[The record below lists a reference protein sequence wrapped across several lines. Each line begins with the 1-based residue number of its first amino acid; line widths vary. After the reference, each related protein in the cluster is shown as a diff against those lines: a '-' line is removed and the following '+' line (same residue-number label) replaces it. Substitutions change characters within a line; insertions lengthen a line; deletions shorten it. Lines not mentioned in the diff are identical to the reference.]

1 MIELEDVTLTYPGA
15 TAPVLD
21 RVSLRVE
28 PGELLLVV
36 GGTGSGKSSLL
47 AALHGRFP
55 HSTGGELRGTV
66 RVAGRD
72 TRRHRPRDLADVVGV
87 VGQDVAA
94 TFVAGTVEDELAY
107 TLEQLGLPPATMRQ
121 RVEAV
126 LDQLG
131 LEPLRSRP
139 LESLSGGEQQRVA
152 IGAVLSAHPQVLLL
166 DEPTSALDPGAAEEV
181 LAAVHRLVHDLGLT
195 VVLAEH
201 RVERVAQFADRV
213 AVVTDGGLAVGLP
226 GDVLP
231 GYPGAPPVTELGRVL
246 GWSPLPITVR
256 EARRHAAAETD
267 RLGPAPPS
275 RREPGPAL
283 LTATG
288 VSVRH
293 GATAAVE
300 RVDLVLRAGEVVA
313 LMGRNGSGKSS
324 LLWALHGA
332 GRRSGGRVR
341 LADGSDP
348 ADSTTP
354 GRARSR
360 IALLPQ
366 PAADLLYL
374 ETVDAELAAAG
385 PALAAPARSLLDAL
399 APGLDGG
406 AHPRS
411 LSEGQRLA
419 LAVAVQLAPEPAIAL
434 LDEPTRGLDTVAK
447 QALAE
452 RLRTISGGG
461 RAVVVATHDVEFA
474 ALCADR
480 VVVMAQ
486 GEVVADGAAELVLR
500 ASPMFAPQVAKVLPG
515 AGVLTVAQVRER
527 RWRP

>member
-1 MIELEDVTLTYPGA
+1 MIEVEDVTLTYPGA

-21 RVSLRVE
+21 RVRLQVE
-28 PGELLLVV
+28 PGELLLLV

-47 AALHGRFP
+47 GALHGRFP

-66 RVAGRD
+66 RIAGRD
-72 TRRHRPRDLADVVGV
+72 TREHRPRDLADVVGV

-94 TFVAGTVEDELAY
+94 TFVAGTVEDEIAY

-131 LEPLRSRP
+131 LAPLRARA
-139 LESLSGGEQQRVA
+139 LDSLSGGEQQRVA

-213 AVVTDGGLAVGLP
+213 AVMADGEITVGL
-226 GDVLP
+226 GADVLP

-246 GWSPLPITVR
+246 GWTPLPITVR
-256 EARRHAAAETD
+256 EARRHAATATVE
-267 RLGPAPPS
+267 LGPARPARP
-275 RREPGPAL
+275 EPGPAL
-283 LTATG
+283 LTATEVG
-288 VSVRH
+288 VRH
-293 GATAAVE
+293 GATTAVE
-300 RVDLVLRAGEVVA
+300 RVDLAIHAGEVVA
-313 LMGRNGSGKSS
+313 LMGRNGAGKSS

-332 GRRSGGRVR
+332 GPRSGGQVR
-341 LADGSDP
+341 LTDGTETSSLDP
-348 ADSTTP
+348 AHT
-354 GRARSR
+354 RSR

-374 ETVDAELAAAG
+374 DTVDAELAAGGA
-385 PALAAPARSLLDAL
+385 ALAAPARALLDAL
-399 APGLDGG
+399 APGLSGD

-419 LAVAVQLAPEPAIAL
+419 LAVAVQLAPEPGIAL
-434 LDEPTRGLDTVAK
+434 LDEPTRGLDAVAK
-447 QALAE
+447 QALAD
-452 RLRTISGGG
+452 RLRTLATGG

-486 GEVVADGAAELVLR
+486 GEIVADGAAEQVLR
-500 ASPMFAPQVAKVLPG
+500 ASPMFAPQVAKVLPD

-527 RWRP
+527 WRA